1 MSHTMKSWEMVIERR
16 LRRDTQVTDNQFGF
30 MPGRSTMEA
39 IYLLRRVMER
49 YRTDKK
55 DLHLVFIDLEKA
67 YDRVPREIL
76 WKALEKKGV
85 RIAYIRA
92 IKDMYEGASTS
103 VRTQDGATDDFPIT
117 IGLHQGSTLSP
128 YLFTLVL
135 DVLTEHIQELAP
147 RCMLFADD
155 VVLLGESREELNGR
169 LETWR
174 QALEA
179 YGFRLSRSKT
189 EYMECKFSNRR
200 GNSTLEV
207 KVGDHIIPQVTRFKY
222 LGSVVQ
228 NDGEIE
234 ADVNHRIQ
242 VGWLKWRRASG
253 VLCDKKVPLKLKGK
267 FYRTAVRPAMLYGT
281 ECWAV
286 KNQHENQVSVA
297 EMRMLRWMSG
307 KTRHDRIRNDT
318 IRERVGVAPIVEKM
332 VENRLRWFGHVERR
346 PVDAV
351 VRRVDQM
358 EESQIKR
365 GRGRPRKT
373 IRETIKKDLEVNE
386 LDPNMVHDRTLWRH
400 LIHVADPT

>member
-1 MSHTMKSWEMVIERR
+1 MIVAYYYVILGKRGVTSHTMKLWEKVIERR
-16 LRRDTQVTDNQFGF
+16 LRKETRATDNQFGF
-30 MPGRSTMEA
+30 MPGRSTIEA

-85 RIAYIRA
+85 RIAYIKA

-103 VRTQDGATDDFPIT
+103 VRTQDGATEDFPIT
-117 IGLHQGSTLSP
+117 IALHQGSTLSP

-135 DVLTEHIQELAP
+135 DVLTEHIQELAS

-155 VVLLGESREELNGR
+155 VVLLWESREELNGR

-174 QALEA
+174 QAIKA
-179 YGFRLSRSKT
+179 YGFRLSRIKT
-189 EYMECKFSNRR
+189 EYMECNFNKRR
-200 GNSTLEV
+200 SRSILEV
-207 KVGDHIIPQVTRFKY
+207 KVGDHTIPQVTRFKY
-222 LGSVVQ
+222 LGFIVQ

-234 ADVNHRIQ
+234 ADVSHRIQ
-242 VGWLKWRRASG
+242 AGWLKWIRASG

-267 FYRTAVRPAMLYGT
+267 FYRTTVRPALLFGT

-286 KNQHENQVSVA
+286 KSQHETQVSVA

-307 KTRHDRIRNDT
+307 VT
-318 IRERVGVAPIVEKM
+318 P
-332 VENRLRWFGHVERR
+332 
-346 PVDAV
+346 
-351 VRRVDQM
+351 
-358 EESQIKR
+358 
-365 GRGRPRKT
+365 
-373 IRETIKKDLEVNE
+373 
-386 LDPNMVHDRTLWRH
+386 TLNYFNY
-400 LIHVADPT
+400 LVI